1 MGYFICILLLLSS
14 PLVRSTI
21 HHTTSIK
28 SPTQHSSPDHHHRHH
43 RRLQRERESTVVDL
57 KMLNIVILVVVV
69 MGFEVKKTI
78 QLKSNHPLHEVVERI
93 NEKGGPYIGVVMAY
107 PTEELALLSSG
118 FFLPSSDLPSLHLS
132 ERTELR
138 RIESVEMKARCGLIS
153 VKREKEEDEVIPA
166 VVEQSQG
173 HKLAQSGQRV
183 LRWSLRQVGQ
193 ISLLWRFEGRRTFN
207 IGKIK
212 GVDVIYV
219 MTGEQTLN
227 AGITVQILLDVFD
240 IKGIVHY
247 GIAGSA
253 NDSMSLGDV
262 SIPKYVAFT
271 GSWNWKEFHSEKGDL
286 PELKFGA
293 YNFPEKGDNL
303 LAKIEFTSQQLYSN
317 GRPMEEVFW
326 LPIDPKWFSLASQL
340 QDMKLVQC
348 VNETYCLPGTP
359 QVVYGLRASTA
370 DIFLDNVAYRKFL
383 FSKFNISTVD
393 EESSAVL
400 MTALTSGV
408 PCIVFRG
415 VSDMAGAIDK
425 LTLSSLYTLAAANA
439 VSVAIEFIGLI
450 GSTYQTLEDH

>member
-1 MGYFICILLLLSS
+1 M
-14 PLVRSTI
+14 
-21 HHTTSIK
+21 
-28 SPTQHSSPDHHHRHH
+28 
-43 RRLQRERESTVVDL
+43 L
-57 KMLNIVILVVVV
+57 KIVILVVVV
-69 MGFEVKKTI
+69 MGFDVKKTI
-78 QLKSNHPLHEVVERI
+78 QLKSNHPLHDVVERI

-118 FFLPSSDLPSLHLS
+118 FFLPSSGLPSLQLS
-132 ERTELR
+132 
-138 RIESVEMKARCGLIS
+138 G
-153 VKREKEEDEVIPA
+153 
-166 VVEQSQG
+166 
-173 HKLAQSGQRV
+173 
-183 LRWSLRQVGQ
+183 
-193 ISLLWRFEGRRTFN
+193 RTFN

-253 NDSMSLGDV
+253 NDSLSLGDV

-317 GRPMEEVFW
+317 GQPMEEVFW
-326 LPIDPKWFSLASQL
+326 LPIEPKWFSLASQL

-348 VNETYCLPGTP
+348 VNETYCLRNTTSC
-359 QVVYGLRASTA
+359 LWIESFSS
-370 DIFLDNVAYRKFL
+370 DIFLDNAY
-383 FSKFNISTVD
+383 
-393 EESSAVL
+393 
-400 MTALTSGV
+400 
-408 PCIVFRG
+408 
-415 VSDMAGAIDK
+415 
-425 LTLSSLYTLAAANA
+425 
-439 VSVAIEFIGLI
+439 
-450 GSTYQTLEDH
+450 

>member
-1 MGYFICILLLLSS
+1 
-14 PLVRSTI
+14 
-21 HHTTSIK
+21 
-28 SPTQHSSPDHHHRHH
+28 
-43 RRLQRERESTVVDL
+43 
-57 KMLNIVILVVVV
+57 MLNIVILVVVV

-78 QLKSNHPLHEVVERI
+78 QLKSNHPLHDVVERI

-132 ERTELR
+132 GLLLIPANQGQKNGIATDRERRNESSMWTDIGEAR
-138 RIESVEMKARCGLIS
+138 EGGRGGHAGGGGAITGAQVSTIGTESVEAVPKASRANFAPLAFRRGI
-153 VKREKEEDEVIPA
+153 A
-166 VVEQSQG
+166 VVDDRGAGSEIFS
-173 HKLAQSGQRV
+173 H
-183 LRWSLRQVGQ
+183 
-193 ISLLWRFEGRRTFN
+193 
-207 IGKIK
+207 
-212 GVDVIYV
+212 
-219 MTGEQTLN
+219 GELN

-383 FSKFNISTVD
+383 FSEFNISTVD

>member
-1 MGYFICILLLLSS
+1 
-14 PLVRSTI
+14 
-21 HHTTSIK
+21 
-28 SPTQHSSPDHHHRHH
+28 
-43 RRLQRERESTVVDL
+43 
-57 KMLNIVILVVVV
+57 MLNIVILVVVV

-78 QLKSNHPLHEVVERI
+78 QLKSNHPLHDVVERI

-132 ERTELR
+132 
-138 RIESVEMKARCGLIS
+138 G
-153 VKREKEEDEVIPA
+153 
-166 VVEQSQG
+166 
-173 HKLAQSGQRV
+173 
-183 LRWSLRQVGQ
+183 
-193 ISLLWRFEGRRTFN
+193 RTFN

-253 NDSMSLGDV
+253 NDS
-262 SIPKYVAFT
+262 I
-271 GSWNWKEFHSEKGDL
+271 EFHSEKGDL

-317 GRPMEEVFW
+317 GQPMEEVFW

-383 FSKFNISTVD
+383 FSEFNISTVD

-415 VSDMAGAIDK
+415 VSDMAGATDK

>member
-1 MGYFICILLLLSS
+1 
-14 PLVRSTI
+14 
-21 HHTTSIK
+21 
-28 SPTQHSSPDHHHRHH
+28 
-43 RRLQRERESTVVDL
+43 
-57 KMLNIVILVVVV
+57 MLNIVILVVVV

-78 QLKSNHPLHEVVERI
+78 QLKSNHPLHDVVERI

-132 ERTELR
+132 
-138 RIESVEMKARCGLIS
+138 G
-153 VKREKEEDEVIPA
+153 
-166 VVEQSQG
+166 
-173 HKLAQSGQRV
+173 
-183 LRWSLRQVGQ
+183 
-193 ISLLWRFEGRRTFN
+193 RTFN

-383 FSKFNISTVD
+383 FSEFNISTVD

-415 VSDMAGAIDK
+415 VSDMAGATDK

>member
-1 MGYFICILLLLSS
+1 
-14 PLVRSTI
+14 
-21 HHTTSIK
+21 
-28 SPTQHSSPDHHHRHH
+28 
-43 RRLQRERESTVVDL
+43 
-57 KMLNIVILVVVV
+57 MLNIVILVVVV

-78 QLKSNHPLHEVVERI
+78 QLKSNHPLHDVVERI

-132 ERTELR
+132 ECQNESSMWTDIGEAREGGKGGHTGSGGAITGAQVSTIRAESVKVVPKASRANFAPLALR
-138 RIESVEMKARCGLIS
+138 RG
-153 VKREKEEDEVIPA
+153 
-166 VVEQSQG
+166 
-173 HKLAQSGQRV
+173 
-183 LRWSLRQVGQ
+183 
-193 ISLLWRFEGRRTFN
+193 RTFN

-240 IKGIVHY
+240 VKGIVHY

-317 GRPMEEVFW
+317 GQPMEEVFW
-326 LPIDPKWFSLASQL
+326 LPIEPKWFSLASQL

-383 FSKFNISTVD
+383 FSEFNISTVD

-415 VSDMAGAIDK
+415 VSDMAGATDK